1 MWLWGD
7 PGPCPVDDAPHT
19 TCTSAD
25 YDGRIVIAQ
34 LPARDASGTAP
45 PLKAETIQATLPAG
59 QFTTGTYR
67 GARPR
72 PTRKP

>member
-1 MWLWGD
+1 
-7 PGPCPVDDAPHT
+7 VDDAPHT

-25 YDGRIVIAQ
+25 YGGRIVIAQ

>member
-1 MWLWGD
+1 MRWWGD

-25 YDGRIVIAQ
+25 YDGGIVIVQ
-34 LPARDASGTAP
+34 LPARDASAAAP
-45 PLKAETIQATLPAG
+45 PLRADTIQATLPKG

-67 GARPR
+67 GARPT
-72 PTRKP
+72 PPRKR

>member
-1 MWLWGD
+1 MWFWGD

-25 YDGRIVIAQ
+25 YDEHGRRIVIVQ
-34 LPARDASGTAP
+34 LPARDASAVAVLP
-45 PLKAETIQATLPAG
+45 PLKADTIQATLPEG

-67 GARPR
+67 RKRRP
-72 PTRKP
+72 